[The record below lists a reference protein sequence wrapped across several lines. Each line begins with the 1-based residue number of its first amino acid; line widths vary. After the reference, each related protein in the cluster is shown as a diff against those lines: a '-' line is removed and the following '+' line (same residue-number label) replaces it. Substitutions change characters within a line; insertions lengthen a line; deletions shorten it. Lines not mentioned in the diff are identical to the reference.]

1 MTTMKPALQRLM
13 NIRSDFERLFF
24 TREYSALAGHRQKA
38 LVALTA
44 ILFFTFLALG
54 FAAGSLGYLRLKME
68 NPYTN
73 WVDLPVSQNHIAR
86 QAASISSRYEN
97 EDMAKAFQLRSTDG
111 FNKYTIDFYESTY
124 SPFLHPADTL
134 TKNLWGRTI
143 QGGEPLLDEILNP
156 LKGNLVWR
164 LPAFDPSSFS
174 ACDLIV
180 TEQLLENLGYKQ
192 PDSLGYLCVKDLN
205 AMVFLRVAAVVKELP
220 SLSHFVTSPKLYN
233 ILTAKRDKDRA
244 CQDLI
249 LLNQATGNRYSLL
262 TEAGGADR
270 IESLAR
276 TFFEGKKPSI
286 YPGELLSNGSKS
298 YQTCTLAFL
307 PVDAPSIDSV
317 SGFVK
322 WAKDSVALSAYYAP
336 LDCGNEDCA
345 IIPFKDYHY
354 LAFHFNR
361 LNRIRAFSADLR
373 KTFNIDIDISQ
384 VEAKENF
391 AFVSQL
397 TLVISLTLMAFA
409 ILSIVF
415 FVNNLLRTHLFEV
428 RANLGTFQAFGLDRQ
443 FLVRIYLKIVFA
455 FLAISVAVAYA
466 LSVLVDRAAYF
477 LYREE
482 STFNIFNGS
491 ILVAIAGLLAVSLL
505 FSAKTIRN
513 ILTNTPGNLIYER

>member
-1 MTTMKPALQRLM
+1 MESALQRLM

-24 TREYSALAGHRQKA
+24 TREYSALAGRGQKA

-54 FAAGSLGYLRLKME
+54 FAAGSLSYLRLKME

-73 WVDLPVSQNHIAR
+73 WVDLPVSQSHIAR
-86 QAASISSRYEN
+86 QAAGISDRYEK
-97 EDMAKAFQLRSTDG
+97 EDMAESFRLRSTDG
-111 FNKYTIDFYESTY
+111 FNKYTIDFYESAF

-134 TKNLWGRTI
+134 SRNLWGRTI

-156 LKGNLVWR
+156 LKGNLVWC
-164 LPAFDPSSFS
+164 LPSFNPSAFS

-205 AMVFLRVAAVVKELP
+205 AVIFLRVVAVVKELP
-220 SLSHFVTSPKLYN
+220 SLSLFATSPKLYN
-233 ILTAKRDKDRA
+233 ILTAKRDYGRD
-244 CQDLI
+244 CQDFI
-249 LLNQATGNRYSLL
+249 LLNRKGGNRYSLL
-262 TEAGGADR
+262 KNEAANTDLLD
-270 IESLAR
+270 SLAR
-276 TFFEGKKPSI
+276 VFFKGQQPSI
-286 YPGELLSNGSKS
+286 YPQDPFHSGQQR
-298 YQTCTLAFL
+298 YQPCTLAFL
-307 PVDAPSIDSV
+307 PANAPSIGSVDS
-317 SGFVK
+317 FLK
-322 WAKDSVALSAYYAP
+322 WAQATIALSGYAP
-336 LDCGNEDCA
+336 LDCSNEDCA
-345 IIPFKDYHY
+345 NIPFKDYHY

-361 LNRIRAFSADLR
+361 LDRIRAFSADLR

-397 TLVISLTLMAFA
+397 TLIISLILIAFA

-455 FLAISVAVAYA
+455 FLAISVALAYA
-466 LSVLVDRAAYF
+466 LSLLVDRAAYF
-477 LYREE
+477 LSREE
-482 STFNIFNGS
+482 STFDILNVW
-491 ILVAIAGLLAVSLL
+491 ILVAIAGLLAVSLF
-505 FSAKTIRN
+505 FSAKTIRR
-513 ILTNTPGNLIYER
+513 ILESTPGNLIYER